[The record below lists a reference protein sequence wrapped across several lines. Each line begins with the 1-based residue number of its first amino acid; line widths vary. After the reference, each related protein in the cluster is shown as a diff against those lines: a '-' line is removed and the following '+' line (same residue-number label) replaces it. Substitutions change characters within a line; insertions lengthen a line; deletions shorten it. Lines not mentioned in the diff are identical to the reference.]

1 MWFIDTVEFLLMHR
15 AGQASSYAL
24 SDSMHEEIVT
34 LVWHCVTIAVI
45 MSHIVLYYIF
55 IFYECCVKVLL
66 CYTDIIDH
74 EISQKKDSVS

>member
-1 MWFIDTVEFLLMHR
+1 M
-15 AGQASSYAL
+15 
-24 SDSMHEEIVT
+24 
-34 LVWHCVTIAVI
+34 TIAVI

-74 EISQKKDSVS
+74 EISQKKDSVLMTAQFSNYVSKSRTVQHCFEFECKPNGSETRLE